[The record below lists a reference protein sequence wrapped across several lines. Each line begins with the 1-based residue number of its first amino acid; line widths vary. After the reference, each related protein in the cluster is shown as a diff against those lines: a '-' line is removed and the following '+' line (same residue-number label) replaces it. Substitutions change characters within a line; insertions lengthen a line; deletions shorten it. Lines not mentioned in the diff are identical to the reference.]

1 MNYLVSGATPT
12 RKGNKHPNIQPQD
25 VFAVADGHVAIA
37 VGNDEQFRRFAEAIG
52 RPDLADDPRYA
63 PNVAR
68 VRNLHVLHPLTLPRL
83 ATERLYHCI
92 PTFAYRGLPC
102 APINTTPQHC
112 CDPQS

>member
-68 VRNLHVLHPLTLPRL
+68 VRNLDVLHPLICERL
-83 ATERLYHCI
+83 ATDR
-92 PTFAYRGLPC
+92 P
-102 APINTTPQHC
+102 
-112 CDPQS
+112 DPWIDRKSVG